1 METDGAIDK
10 METNGTWLMITD
22 AYFVC
27 ATPRQPAESGA
38 AEALVKNLVTNGYEN
53 SIESNADAMEMLG
66 RKVDAA
72 FYADYQKL
80 FEMSG
85 SRQAITQIYGNMF
98 ADYLKSFRGIG
109 GTLNFNKGDV
119 EMQYETFVDENEATK
134 QMEAIMGKPSA
145 EGLKF
150 IPADMQLVFSGS
162 VNGEELL
169 KVEAFN
175 AMFANMKANPFVTAD
190 EIKGYIASIDG
201 PVTIG
206 YNYVDQMLNRSSIP
220 QIYGAIKTGKADE
233 LCQKLQSSINQM
245 GFIKCAR
252 MGNEYVVSISSDV
265 AVAFGSADG
274 FFYFRTSPQKVAES
288 MYDDD
293 LARDIFE
300 STAGG
305 AYANVRSG
313 SRANSML
320 TTLAPNLKFS
330 AYLEGRTIDNTS
342 ASVKL
347 VVEEPQGDNI
357 LETLLTIIADAQM

>member
-1 METDGAIDK
+1 ME
-10 METNGTWLMITD
+10 
-22 AYFVC
+22 
-27 ATPRQPAESGA
+27 S
-38 AEALVKNLVTNGYEN
+38 
-53 SIESNADAMEMLG
+53 
-66 RKVDAA
+66 
-72 FYADYQKL
+72 
-80 FEMSG
+80 
-85 SRQAITQIYGNMF
+85 
-98 ADYLKSFRGIG
+98 
-109 GTLNFNKGDV
+109 
-119 EMQYETFVDENEATK
+119 
-134 QMEAIMGKPSA
+134 IMGKPSA

-162 VNGEELL
+162 VKGEELL

-175 AMFANMKANPFVTAD
+175 VMFANMKANPFVTAD

-245 GFIKCAR
+245 GFIKCTR

-320 TTLAPNLKFS
+320 ASFAPNLKFS

-357 LETLLTIIADAQM
+357 LETLLTIIANAQM